1 MKLMANGVL
10 DKLCGMGVSV
20 FVPVVAGVEELSPR
34 RWTNPVFGSI
44 LEGEHEALG
53 GSFGLRLAG
62 FPFFHV
68 ATVLVGTSGL
78 MTTCRLA
85 PLPWAAH
92 GCSCS
97 RYCSAR
103 EIQSAHF
110 CARALGGL
118 PYNSTSKA
126 WDWYVVQGLKPMSGV
141 AGKGGKYWICRYS
154 LVAASMLILSVR
166 RAWGL
171 HGTAQSVVKAVA
183 PARVLCMRA

>member
-78 MTTCRLA
+78 
-85 PLPWAAH
+85 PWAAQ

-97 RYCSAR
+97 RYCSVR
-103 EIQSAHF
+103 EIKSAHF
-110 CARALGGL
+110 CARALGGF
-118 PYNSTSKA
+118 PHASTSKA
-126 WDWYVVQGLKPMSGV
+126 
-141 AGKGGKYWICRYS
+141 
-154 LVAASMLILSVR
+154 
-166 RAWGL
+166 
-171 HGTAQSVVKAVA
+171 
-183 PARVLCMRA
+183 